1 MESGYVSREVSP
13 SRQSTVPGPINI
25 ERSVETGTT
34 SNQSPDFSEVVTKPC
49 DPPVITFHHKRIDHS
64 ESESRL
70 KASNTKGSYLT
81 RECRSRRGIFILSYI
96 INCSTVKHIVIPPS
110 YKARKLLKIEDLL
123 PEVFSVI
130 ESIDECL
137 IPLVPP
143 EDDVTKDV
151 NVEIGVNLL
160 PGQEKIKNNINVSQ
174 NHIYINTYFPIC
186 YI

>member
-70 KASNTKGSYLT
+70 KASN
-81 RECRSRRGIFILSYI
+81 
-96 INCSTVKHIVIPPS
+96 CSTVKHIVNPHS
-110 YKARKLLKIEDLL
+110 YKARKLLEIEDLL

-160 PGQEKIKNNINVSQ
+160 PAWTRKD
-174 NHIYINTYFPIC
+174 
-186 YI
+186 

>member
-1 MESGYVSREVSP
+1 
-13 SRQSTVPGPINI
+13 
-25 ERSVETGTT
+25 
-34 SNQSPDFSEVVTKPC
+34 QSPDFSEVVTKPC

-64 ESESRL
+64 EAESRL

-96 INCSTVKHIVIPPS
+96 INCSTVKHIVIPHS